1 MNREIKFRGKSLE
14 GGGWVVGDLLHPST
28 GARIVNYTESEAD
41 GVMRAD
47 YHYFNVDPATV
58 GQYTGLKDKN
68 GTEIYEGD
76 IITLDTWEGIFV
88 VKFVEGAFCFGNS
101 KSCYNNDIHYVQ
113 HAGRRQAS
121 IEGNIHDNPE
131 LMNN

>member
-58 GQYTGLKDKN
+58 GQYTGLKDRGAQEVYK
-68 GTEIYEGD
+68 G
-76 IITLDTWEGIFV
+76 V
-88 VKFVEGAFCFGNS
+88 VVLWIMKICAAEGAES
-101 KSCYNNDIHYVQ
+101 
-113 HAGRRQAS
+113 
-121 IEGNIHDNPE
+121 
-131 LMNN
+131 